1 MADNVAI
8 TPGSGATV
16 AADDVSGVLYQRVKI
31 SVGADGSAADA
42 PGDSTDGLKVQA
54 KCLANSGVDI
64 GDVDVLSVA
73 GTVNVSD
80 LVQRQ
85 TLVKKTVDFTASQT
99 SQTIWDPTSGK
110 KFVVVQAILS
120 FSAAG
125 AITVFDETDD
135 TTNRIF
141 KINGAANGGMAWT
154 AAIPVIS
161 ATADNILEYTTG
173 AGAAGS
179 LTVFGYEV

>member
-1 MADNVAI
+1 MADNVDI
-8 TPGSGATV
+8 TPGTGATI
-16 AADDVSGVLYQRVKI
+16 AADEISGTLHQRVKI
-31 SVGADGSAADA
+31 SVGGNGSAADWEGKLA
-42 PGDSTDGLKVQA
+42 
-54 KCLANSGVDI
+54 ANSGVDI

-80 LVQRQ
+80 LIQRQ
-85 TLVKKTVDFTASQT
+85 TLVRKTVDFTASQT
-99 SQTIWDPTSGK
+99 AQTIWDPTAGT

-120 FSAAG
+120 FSAPG
-125 AITVFDETDD
+125 VITVFDETDN
-135 TTNRIF
+135 TTLRVF

-161 ATADNILEYTTG
+161 ATADNILKYTTG